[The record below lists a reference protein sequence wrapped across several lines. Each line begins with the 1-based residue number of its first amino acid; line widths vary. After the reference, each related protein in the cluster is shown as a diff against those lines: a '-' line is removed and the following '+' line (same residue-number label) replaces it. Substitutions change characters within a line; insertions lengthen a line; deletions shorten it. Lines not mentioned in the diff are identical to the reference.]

1 MTVAEVVGREIRVVI
16 PGPPFSQPRPR
27 ARARGRFAQV
37 YEPKEAKAWK
47 GVAQVHMQEALRLA
61 GKTAPAFSS
70 AVEVLIVAV
79 FPCPKGDYRKSMPV
93 GRRPYVGSKDWDN
106 VAKAV
111 CDSANSLLY
120 VDDRLIAR
128 GTVECWVGAQDEAPY
143 VEMRV
148 RALDPATV
156 SAPLLEAA
164 EARR

>member
-1 MTVAEVVGREIRVVI
+1 MSAAPTGATEIRVRI

-37 YEPKEAKAWK
+37 YEPAEAKAWK
-47 GVAQVHMQEALRLA
+47 GVAQVHILEALRAAGLA
-61 GKTAPAFSS
+61 APAFST
-70 AVEVLIVAV
+70 AVEVYIEAV
-79 FPCPKGDYRKSMPV
+79 FPCPKGDYRKSAPV

-120 VDDRLIAR
+120 VDDRLVAR
-128 GTVECWVGAQDEAPY
+128 ATVECWVAAQDEAPY
-143 VEMRV
+143 VEV
-148 RALDPATV
+148 RARAII
-156 SAPLLEAA
+156 A